1 MTPVTKMPTLD
12 NANEIRAK
20 IAYNGE
26 VLITYIDHN
35 VQFHEFICEI
45 MGICRFGSNQLF
57 TVKWIDEEGDPCILS
72 SEAEFNEA
80 LRLYALNQDNEL
92 IIHVFP
98 NVPPQPGMP
107 CQGEDR
113 EYFPFLEQIVGAQT
127 TLANLT
133 KNTLATTKVSLQLLN
148 NVHDVN

>member
-1 MTPVTKMPTLD
+1 MGDGKQWWSNIRVWKDMCEAAILYSLYPTLSYD
-12 NANEIRAK
+12 ASSVVSA
-20 IAYNGE
+20 
-26 VLITYIDHN
+26 TYT
-35 VQFHEFICEI
+35 
-45 MGICRFGSNQLF
+45 G
-57 TVKWIDEEGDPCILS
+57 
-72 SEAEFNEA
+72 
-80 LRLYALNQDNEL
+80 
-92 IIHVFP
+92 VFP

>member
-1 MTPVTKMPTLD
+1 MDET
-12 NANEIRAK
+12 N
-20 IAYNGE
+20 Y
-26 VLITYIDHN
+26 
-35 VQFHEFICEI
+35 
-45 MGICRFGSNQLF
+45 LF
-57 TVKWIDEEGDPCILS
+57 ASILS
-72 SEAEFNEA
+72 A
-80 LRLYALNQDNEL
+80 
-92 IIHVFP
+92 VFP

-148 NVHDVN
+148 NVRDVNSIFLPISKSI